1 MSFRPTISDDD
12 LNKPIEEA
20 SNNLNPGARRESIE
34 VLKRMLVDSA
44 LFLTESQKELIR
56 ETTTPQ

>member
-12 LNKPIEEA
+12 LNKLIKEA